1 MTADRQFP
9 SVEEQMELY
18 RRGAVSIIPEE
29 ELEEKIKDSIKTNT
43 PLKVKLG
50 LDPSRPDIHLGH
62 TVVLRKL
69 RQFQDCGHQVIL
81 VVGDFTATIGDPS
94 GRNKTRPPM
103 TLEETRVNGRT
114 YFEQASRIIDPDKTR
129 IVYNSEWL
137 EEMSFRDV
145 IELASNY
152 TVARMLERDDF
163 EKRYKAGEPISVH
176 EFLYPLAQAM
186 DSVELD
192 ADIELGGTDQTF
204 NLLVGRT
211 IQIAYGQEAQAILT
225 TPLLEGT
232 DGVEKMS
239 KSLDNYIAL
248 EDPPE
253 EIFGKTMSIP
263 DNLIYKYFELLTD
276 IPGDELESIKE
287 QLDTG
292 SVNPMNLKRR
302 LGRELVA
309 LYYDREKG
317 VEAEK
322 QFDLVHKKK
331 EVPDDIPE
339 FTPETDEDGKAWIVH
354 LITGADL
361 ADSNSQARRL
371 IKQGGVRIDGEQ
383 VEDFGLN
390 IEITDE
396 FVLQV
401 GKRRFVKIVPPE
413 E

>member
-1 MTADRQFP
+1 MTAGQEFP
-9 SVEEQMELY
+9 DINTQMALY
-18 RRGAVSIIPEE
+18 KRGAVDIIPEE
-29 ELEEKIKDSIKTNT
+29 ELESKIKKSIKTGT

-69 RQFQDCGHQVIL
+69 RQFQDCGHEVVL

-103 TLEETRVNGRT
+103 TLKETRVNGKT
-114 YFEQASRIIDPDKTR
+114 YFEQASRIIDPKKTK

-137 EEMSFRDV
+137 EKMTFRDV

-163 EKRYKAGEPISVH
+163 EKRYNAGEPISTH

-186 DSVELD
+186 DSVQLES
-192 ADIELGGTDQTF
+192 DIELGGTDQTF

-211 IQIAYGQEAQAILT
+211 IQESYGQEAQVILT

-248 EDPPE
+248 EDSPDE
-253 EIFGKTMSIP
+253 MFGKTMSIP
-263 DNLIYKYFELLTD
+263 DSLIYKYFELLTD
-276 IPGDELESIKE
+276 VPSDELDQIQH
-287 QLDTG
+287 QLEEG

-302 LGRELVA
+302 LGRELVS
-309 LYYDREKG
+309 LYHDEEKAT
-317 VEAEK
+317 VAEK
-322 QFDLVHKKK
+322 QFDLIHKKK
-331 EVPDDIPE
+331 EVPEDIPE
-339 FTPETDEDGKAWIVH
+339 YSPDTGDSGEVWIVH
-354 LITGADL
+354 LITGAGL
-361 ADSNSQARRL
+361 ANSNSQARRL
-371 IKQGGVRIDGEQ
+371 IQQGGVRIDGDK

-390 IEITDE
+390 IPIENE

-401 GKRRFVKIVPPE
+401 GKRKFVRIIP
-413 E
+413 